1 MLVPTGL
8 APIVVVLLVRDP
20 VTIMSASGIVAA
32 LHTPF
37 IVALIAWVNR
47 RQLPESLRPGSVVTA
62 AMVLSAVF
70 FAGVGTLQLLSL

>member
-1 MLVPTGL
+1 M
-8 APIVVVLLVRDP
+8 
-20 VTIMSASGIVAA
+20 
-32 LHTPF
+32 
-37 IVALIAWVNR
+37 NR